1 MNQEMNL
8 NQGKF
13 AWRCTSWLRV
23 LSLGTAFS
31 IFVQQALFCQLLM
44 AASPEA
50 VNTTAVS
57 NQSVSVEDHQAGVIA
72 TRAGGQ
78 VNRQSQP
85 ALIAEVPPAL
95 DRQLLLAGS
104 VSEVDESVEK
114 LTKEV
119 MAKIFELER
128 LNTYFRIESTRQ
140 SKWRKW
146 RQFVADEQAA
156 FGVGAGVLV
165 IIIYALRGV
174 HRGYTETKIKHDGFV
189 IPGKFFQLPRNTA
202 LEDGIITTIP
212 VIWVSVLQEIF
223 ELGQNYFY
231 DWKARQRGF
240 DYKTTRAKATALQN
254 EIDSMLAERASLLA
268 SASAGSE
275 ERAVQAAE
283 GKVLKDMRD
292 LSLLEYKNYYSGGKK
307 LRAYQNTFYMTDIA
321 ERVTG
326 FTSLLM
332 GLVSLKQNKRNE
344 LAALGILQIISAI
357 LAPAAPIF
365 AKMRADSV
373 EKQANRSIN
382 KDITGIEATKP
393 AVFDADRKHLE
404 DLVLNSAGGGSSV
417 ISTIYSRD
425 ALYRLEGE
433 NLQAL
438 DALSKREHH
447 QAKSAY
453 EQSVLHR
460 LVAFGN
466 KTAFGSVAIAGGFTH
481 LNNPRHYDQ
490 LLLGATTPYEVTLDI
505 AFVDTFRRQMQGLA
519 QTKKER
525 ARGELIDQVYEARLD
540 RLEKMES
547 IVKTAPGPRIGM
559 R

>member
-1 MNQEMNL
+1 MNQEINTTDDRVV
-8 NQGKF
+8 Q
-13 AWRCTSWLRV
+13 RRESWPLK
-23 LSLGTAFS
+23 SLAIGTAFS
-31 IFVQQALFCQLLM
+31 IFMQQALFGQMIL
-44 AASPEA
+44 AASPEI
-50 VNTTAVS
+50 S
-57 NQSVSVEDHQAGVIA
+57 DGQSGTQDNNA
-72 TRAGGQ
+72 
-78 VNRQSQP
+78 
-85 ALIAEVPPAL
+85 ALIAEAQPSV
-95 DRQLLLAGS
+95 DRRLLLSGA
-104 VSEVDESVEK
+104 VATEDESVER
-114 LTKEV
+114 LTKQV

-174 HRGYTETKIKHDGFV
+174 HRGYTETSIKHDGFV
-189 IPGKFFQLPRNTA
+189 IHGKFFQLPRNTA

-212 VIWVSVLQEIF
+212 FIWVSVLQEIF
-223 ELGQNYFY
+223 EIGQNYFY
-231 DWKARQRGF
+231 DWKAKQRGF

-254 EIDSMLAERASLLA
+254 EIDSMLAQRASLLA
-268 SASAGSE
+268 SASATSD

-344 LAALGILQIISAI
+344 LAALGILQIVSAI

-365 AKMRADSV
+365 AKMHADAV
-373 EKQANRSIN
+373 EKHAKRSID

-393 AVFDADRKHLE
+393 EVFDADRKHLE
-404 DLVLNSAGGGSSV
+404 DLVLNSSGGGSSV

-460 LVAFGN
+460 FVAFGN

-505 AFVDTFRRQMQGLA
+505 AFVDTFRRQMQGMA

-525 ARGELIDQVYEARLD
+525 AKGELVDQVYEARLD

-547 IVKTAPGPRIGM
+547 IVKTPSAPRIGL